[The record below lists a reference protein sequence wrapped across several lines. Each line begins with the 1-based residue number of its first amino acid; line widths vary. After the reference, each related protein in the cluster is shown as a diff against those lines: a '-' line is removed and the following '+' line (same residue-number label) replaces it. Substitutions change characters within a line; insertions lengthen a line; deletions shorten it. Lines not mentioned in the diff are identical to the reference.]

1 MVRKYL
7 TKALVLLTTL
17 QIAAIGCGGGSGGGG
32 STSSQSAT
40 MGFPDILGASA
51 LSLHYVEVT
60 FAGSVGPDA
69 AQPGRYSIIGPDGT
83 PLAVHDA
90 RVSDDSTR
98 VILTT
103 DTQQPVVYQLTV
115 QTSGT
120 ASAAAAVTGSTN
132 PEPQLQ
138 TAIALNNTQVL
149 LTFDQPV
156 AGGATAIAFY
166 RIVVPGEDP
175 TQDIGELRI
184 LGAALSADGMTV
196 TLTTSP
202 QKDLQYEVI
211 VTNVASKSGGMLID
225 PTQNTAT
232 FFGMPPD
239 DTAAPNRVSAASAN
253 QTTVILSFNE
263 QFHRS
268 GAQHGNVPLRGAT
281 GT

>member
-1 MVRKYL
+1 V
-7 TKALVLLTTL
+7 
-17 QIAAIGCGGGSGGGG
+17 
-32 STSSQSAT
+32 
-40 MGFPDILGASA
+40 
-51 LSLHYVEVT
+51 
-60 FAGSVGPDA
+60 
-69 AQPGRYSIIGPDGT
+69 
-83 PLAVHDA
+83 VHDA
-90 RVSDDSTR
+90 RVSDDLSH

-103 DTQQPVVYQLTV
+103 DAQQPVIYHLTV

-120 ASAAAAVTGSTN
+120 TSVASALTGSTN

-156 AGGATAIAFY
+156 AGGATTIAFY

-184 LGAALSADGMTV
+184 LGASLSADGMTV

-211 VTNVASKSGGMLID
+211 VTNVAAKSGGMLID

-232 FFGMPPD
+232 FFGMPPVD
-239 DTAAPNRVSAASAN
+239 ITPPKLLSAASAN
-253 QTTVILSFNE
+253 QTTVILSFSE
-263 QFHRS
+263 PMSLDTPGSHQLHRQS
-268 GAQHGNVPLRGAT
+268 SLGNHRRATQPLQHPDHSDHRAAGSRD
-281 GT
+281 